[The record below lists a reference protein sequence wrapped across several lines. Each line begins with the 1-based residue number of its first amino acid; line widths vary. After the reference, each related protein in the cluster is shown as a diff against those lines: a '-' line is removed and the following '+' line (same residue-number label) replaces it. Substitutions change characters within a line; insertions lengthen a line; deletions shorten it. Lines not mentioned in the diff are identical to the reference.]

1 MNVSDLIG
9 IGRLGGLDAE
19 GFYQVLVK
27 PGFREVLAETDDI
40 YLIFNS
46 DRVFF
51 VTISE
56 RDLSD
61 RKLRLKFAEDGIAEE
76 RKLHKEVLLAIP
88 SLPEPKEEEPV
99 TLMGFTVVF
108 QGREV
113 GIVQDYF
120 HNNAQYVLVVKS
132 ASGEELLIPLV
143 DYYVSEVIPDP
154 GVIVLA
160 NAESL
165 LNPADGK

>member
-9 IGRLGGLDAE
+9 IGRLGGLDAK

-27 PGFREVLAETDDI
+27 PGFREVFAETDDI

-56 RDLSD
+56 RDFSD

-76 RKLHKEVLLAIP
+76 RKLHREVLLAIP
-88 SLPEPKEEEPV
+88 SVPEPEEEPD
-99 TLMGFTVVF
+99 TLIGFTVVF
-108 QGREV
+108 QDREV
-113 GIVQDYF
+113 GKVADYF
-120 HNNAQYVLVVKS
+120 HNNAQYVLVV
-132 ASGEELLIPLV
+132 ASSDGTEHLIPLV

-165 LNPADGK
+165 LNLADGE